1 MHKVQRTTQAG
12 LKDHPKTNGDG
23 SGYWGLAGRIAV
35 SAWFG
40 VFSTIAAAAAVVL
53 LAGGALGAAV
63 FSSHPATWVA
73 RDMLQALDPDL
84 RAERQPVVDAA
95 LEAFPGGSETFLFAL
110 AGKDYFESLWAEASA
125 LWLSMEPGDAGS
137 NRFLPGRSRPMK
149 GCEK

>member
-1 MHKVQRTTQAG
+1 MKR
-12 LKDHPKTNGDG
+12 
-23 SGYWGLAGRIAV
+23 
-35 SAWFG
+35 G

-84 RAERQPVVDAA
+84 RAERQPAVDAA